1 MNHIL
6 LRDLLPEKHGGSSDD
21 QHHER
26 GQRENRVKRERR
38 GQTGNGMKIPQVD
51 ISFSML
57 HGRSGV
63 TRVGANW
70 RKVHFDYTETPDP
83 MRESDQYRVWSRTPR
98 MKVHSCLLTLWIS
111 FTVVQGLQAQAPP
124 SGDRFEGKEV
134 VSIRYDPATQPLS
147 QTDLDRVQLLSVG
160 SPYSGTKIGETI
172 DRMFQTGVYADIRV
186 DAEPSQNGVAITFLT
201 TPVLF
206 VGHVEVKGKLNSP
219 PNKSALMGTAGF
231 SLGDTFDEAA
241 LPEAEQKI
249 TDLFFK
255 NGFYDS
261 TAHVEKELDPNSQLV
276 SITIQVNPG
285 KRARFEM
292 PDIHG
297 ETKLP
302 ESTILRATGWRV
314 FLIHRWKHVTQALMD
329 SGPNGVKKKYQKKD
343 RLAATV
349 ELEKIDHDAATNRV
363 KPTLEI
369 NPGPKIEVKAIDAK
383 IRKGRLKRYVPIYE
397 EGATDNDLLVEG
409 ARNLRDY
416 FENSGYPDVEIT
428 FRRSPVESD
437 LQTIEYVIARGSRK
451 KLVHVAIEG
460 NRYFDT
466 RTLRERIFLM
476 PASLRFWHGRY
487 SEGFIK
493 RDQESIKSLYQ
504 ANGFRDVAVTSTLVE
519 NYQGKPN
526 RLSVTYRITEGPMW
540 LVGTFHIEGL
550 DADEQKPILPQLAS
564 DAGEPFAYINVDA
577 DRNMVLRQLSRLGYP
592 NASFQY
598 AAATSAEPHKVDLT
612 YTVVKGRQEF
622 VRDIKILGLTRTRR
636 SLVNSAIALHPGD
649 PLSQITINTTQ
660 QKLDDLGVFARV
672 DSTILDPDGDAR
684 DKYVLY
690 DVEEAHRYTMRV
702 GVGAEIAQIGPAST
716 NLAAPAGGTGFSPRF
731 LLNLSRI
738 DFLGLDHTINF
749 DGRISDLEQRAA
761 ITYTVPHFLHSKM
774 RTLTF
779 STLYDYSADV
789 RTFTSKREEASLQLS
804 QKLSKPTT
812 LFFRYAYRRV
822 SVSNVAIPDLLVP
835 QLAQPVRIGIFSVN
849 LVQDRRDNPADAHH
863 GIYNSLDVA
872 AASNIL
878 GSERNFGRALGR
890 NATYYELPNKWV
902 IARQLTFGIIQ
913 PFKLADGLDAADAI
927 PLPERFFGGGNMTMR
942 GFGENQAGPRDI
954 GMAAGPNGT
963 ETQPTGFPLG
973 GNALFFH
980 STELRFPLLG
990 DNIGGVFFHD
1000 MGNIYTDIGSMSFRF
1015 TQKNDQDFNYAV
1027 QAVGFGIRYKTPI
1040 GPVRADFAYSIN
1052 PPRFVGFQG
1061 TIDQLLTC
1069 NPQLPQSQLPSYCT
1083 GVPQRL
1089 SHFQFFFSIGQTF

>member
-1 MNHIL
+1 MN
-6 LRDLLPEKHGGSSDD
+6 
-21 QHHER
+21 
-26 GQRENRVKRERR
+26 
-38 GQTGNGMKIPQVD
+38 
-51 ISFSML
+51 
-57 HGRSGV
+57 
-63 TRVGANW
+63 
-70 RKVHFDYTETPDP
+70 
-83 MRESDQYRVWSRTPR
+83 
-98 MKVHSCLLTLWIS
+98 VHSCLLTLWIS
-111 FTVVQGLQAQAPP
+111 LTAIQSLQAQLPLP
-124 SGDRFEGKEV
+124 GDRFEGKEV

-147 QTDLDRVQLLSVG
+147 PADLDRVQVLSVG
-160 SPYSGTKIGETI
+160 SSYSGAAVGETI
-172 DRMFQTGVYADIRV
+172 DRMFKTGVYADIRV
-186 DAEPSQNGVAITFLT
+186 DAEPFRNGVMVTYVT
-201 TPVLF
+201 TPILF
-206 VGHVEVKGKLNSP
+206 VGHVDVKGNVKTP
-219 PNKSALMGTAGF
+219 PNKSALMSTAGF

-241 LPEAEQKI
+241 LPEADQKI
-249 TDLFFK
+249 KDLFVK

-261 TAHVEKELDPNSQLV
+261 SVHVEKELDPNSQLV
-276 SITIQVNPG
+276 SITIQVDPG

-302 ESTILRATGWRV
+302 EAAILRATGWRII
-314 FLIHRWKHVTQALMD
+314 LIHRWRHVTQALTD
-329 SGPNGVKKKYQKKD
+329 NGPTGVQKKYQKKD
-343 RLAATV
+343 HLSATV
-349 ELEKIDHDAATNRV
+349 DLEKIDHDAATNRV
-363 KPTLEI
+363 KPTLAI
-369 NPGPKIEVKAIDAK
+369 NPGPTIKVKAIEAK
-383 IRKGRLKRYVPIYE
+383 VRKGLLKRYVPIYE

-416 FENSGYPDVEIT
+416 FQNGGYPDVEVT
-428 FRRSPVESD
+428 FRRTPVEND
-437 LQTIEYVIARGSRK
+437 QQTIEYVIARGTRK
-451 KLVHVAIEG
+451 KLVHVAIQG
-460 NRYFDT
+460 NRFFTD
-466 RTLRERIFLM
+466 RTLRERIFLV

-487 SEGFIK
+487 SEGFVK
-493 RDQESIKSLYQ
+493 RDEESIKSLYR
-504 ANGFRDVAVTSTLVE
+504 ANGFRDVSVTSSLVE

-526 RLSVTYRITEGPMW
+526 RLSVSYRITEGPMW
-540 LVGTFHIEGL
+540 LVGSFHIEGL
-550 DADEQKPILPQLAS
+550 DADEQKSILPQLAS
-564 DAGEPFAYINVDA
+564 DAEEPFAYLNVDA
-577 DRNMVLRQLSRLGYP
+577 DRNLMLRHLSRLGYP
-592 NASFQY
+592 DASFQY
-598 AAATSAEPHKVDLT
+598 AATTSTQPHCVDLT

-622 VRDIKILGLTRTRR
+622 VRDIKIVGLTRTRPN
-636 SLVNSAIALHPGD
+636 LVNNAISLRPGD
-649 PLSQITINTTQ
+649 PLSQITINATQ

-672 DSTILDPDGDAR
+672 DSAILDPDGDAR

-690 DVEEAHRYTMRV
+690 DVEEAHRYSMRV
-702 GVGAEIAQIGPAST
+702 GVGAEIAQLGPAST
-716 NLAAPAGGTGFSPRF
+716 NLSAPVGGTGFSPRF

-749 DGRISDLEQRAA
+749 DGRISNLEQRAA
-761 ITYTVPHFLHSKM
+761 ITYTVPHFLHSKK
-774 RTLTF
+774 RTLTV
-779 STLYDYSADV
+779 STLYDHSSDV

-804 QKLSKPTT
+804 QKLSKPITIS
-812 LFFRYAYRRV
+812 FRYAYRRV
-822 SVSNVAIPDLLVP
+822 SVANVAIPDLLVP
-835 QLAQPVRIGIFSVN
+835 QLAQPVRIGIFSAN

-863 GIYNSLDVA
+863 GIYNSIDIA
-872 AASNIL
+872 AASNLL
-878 GSERNFGRALGR
+878 GSQRNFGRALAR

-913 PFKLADGLDAADAI
+913 PFKLPPDLSLADAI
-927 PLPERFFGGGNMTMR
+927 PLPERFFGGGNLTMR

-963 ETQPTGFPLG
+963 QTQPTGFPLG